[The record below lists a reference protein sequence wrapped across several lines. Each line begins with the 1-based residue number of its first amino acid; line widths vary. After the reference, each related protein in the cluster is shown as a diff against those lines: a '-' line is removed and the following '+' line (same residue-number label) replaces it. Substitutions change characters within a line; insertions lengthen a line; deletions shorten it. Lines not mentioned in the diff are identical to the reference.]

1 MKISSATLRTF
12 TTLHTWVGLVAGF
25 ALFVAFYAGAI
36 TIFHHE
42 LQAWQSPHG
51 VDHAP
56 QTLAD
61 AQRLLDETLARHPEA
76 RKHVGMV
83 FPGGEYPIAS
93 TYWQDAQGQWRFA
106 TLDHPEGI
114 DEMPGG
120 TLSELVNALHYS
132 LGIPVAGTYLMGIVS
147 LLYGLALV
155 SGVIIHL
162 PRLVEDLFALRPGR
176 NLKRMWQDAHNVIGV
191 LSLPMHVMFAVTG
204 AMLCLVLV
212 VMMALNP
219 LIYRGQLMQALGP
232 AMDTAPVVAPAD
244 RTVPIGSLAMW
255 SERSVQVARE
265 RGIAAFEPAYLK
277 LANAGDANAVV
288 EITGESPR
296 SLGPLGAVAL
306 NANSGAAL
314 SAQLPGQRDANHATL
329 AAAYALH
336 FGEYGNTWVRWLYFV
351 LGLGGA
357 FLFYS
362 GNLLWIESR
371 RKRRQ
376 PEQGGAQW
384 WMARATVGVCIG
396 VCVAISVAFIATQ
409 LLQMPALRG
418 TIDLGVGVNLACF
431 VAWVLCAAW
440 AASRPP
446 VRAAQEL
453 LWAAAVTTMVIPFAH
468 GIATGAWW
476 WSSAAAGHWDLFAID
491 AGAIA
496 MAIGFAW
503 LARAT
508 ARRARDGERNSVWA
522 DPRALSAGVRS
533 SSAPT
538 APAIAVRPDT
548 PSSD

>member
-36 TIFHHE
+36 TIFHHD

-51 VDHAP
+51 VNHAP

-83 FPGGEYPIAS
+83 FPGEEYPTAA
-93 TYWQDAQGQWRFA
+93 TYWQDAQGTWRFA
-106 TLDHPEGI
+106 TTQHPEGI

-120 TLSELVNALHYS
+120 ALSELVNALHYS
-132 LGIPVAGTYLMGIVS
+132 LGIPVAGIYLMGIVS

-219 LIYRGQLMQALGP
+219 LVYRGQLMQALGP
-232 AMDTAPVVAPAD
+232 AMDTAPVTAPAD
-244 RTVPIGSLAMW
+244 RAQAIGSLAMW
-255 SERSVQVARE
+255 RE
-265 RGIAAFEPAYLK
+265 RAIEIARARGVAEFEPAYLK
-277 LANAGDANAVV
+277 LANAGDANATV
-288 EITGESPR
+288 EITGESPGA
-296 SLGPLGAVAL
+296 LGPLGAVAL
-306 NANSGAAL
+306 NANTGQAL
-314 SAQLPGQRDANHATL
+314 ATQLPGERDANHATL

-336 FGEYGNTWVRWLYFV
+336 FGEYGNPWVQWLYFL

-362 GNLLWIESR
+362 GNLLWIEAR

-376 PEQGGAQW
+376 AEQGRAQR

-396 VCVAISVAFIATQ
+396 VCVAISAAFVATQ
-409 LLQMPALRG
+409 GLQMPALR
-418 TIDLGVGVNLACF
+418 DRVELGFGVNLVCF
-431 VAWVLCAAW
+431 VAWALCALW
-440 AASRPP
+440 AALRPP

-453 LWAAAVTTMVIPFAH
+453 LWAAAFVTALIPVAH
-468 GIATGAWW
+468 GMATGAWW
-476 WSSAAAGHWDLFAID
+476 WTSAAAGHWPLFAID

-496 MAIGFAW
+496 MAAGFAW
-503 LARAT
+503 LACVT
-508 ARRARDGERNSVWA
+508 ARRARQGEPNSVWA
-522 DPRALSAGVRS
+522 AQAAAV
-533 SSAPT
+533 T
-538 APAIAVRPDT
+538 APVRAPQA
-548 PSSD
+548 